1 MSKLVKAKKE
11 LLTKRSK
18 EIWSDWMTPEFVFE
32 ENGIE
37 YVWMKDDGFD
47 KMEHVYR
54 IISIKEAMER
64 IKEESK

>member
-1 MSKLVKAKKE
+1 MSKLVKTKKE

-32 ENGIE
+32 ENGRE

-64 IKEESK
+64 IKEGSK

>member
-1 MSKLVKAKKE
+1 MKRLAKTKKE

-18 EIWSDWMTPEFVFE
+18 AIWSDWMTPEFVFE
-32 ENGIE
+32 ENGKE

-54 IISIKEAMER
+54 IISIKEAAERLEMEL
-64 IKEESK
+64 K